1 VALAVQF
8 LPSMKKVEIVE
19 CYGKRI
25 VQIDFSGCA
34 PESYGTV
41 LAEAEKVIR
50 AEPPASVRTLTL
62 VEDTHFDPEAVEE
75 MTGFA
80 SRVSRHLRGNAMV
93 GITGVKKV
101 IFGGIRPHYQA
112 PVGLFD
118 DAESAKEWLARH

>member
-1 VALAVQF
+1 
-8 LPSMKKVEIVE
+8 MKKVEIVE

-34 PESYGTV
+34 PEAYGVV
-41 LAEAEKVIR
+41 LAEAERVIR

-62 VEDTHFDPEAVEE
+62 VEHTHFGPEAVEE
-75 MTGFA
+75 MSGFA
-80 SRVSRHLRGNAMV
+80 ARVSKHLRGSAVV
-93 GITGVKKV
+93 GVTGLKKV

-118 DAESAKEWLARH
+118 DPETAKEWLARH

>member
-1 VALAVQF
+1 VARPVQF
-8 LPSMKKVEIVE
+8 LPTMKKVEIVE

-34 PESYGTV
+34 PEHYGTV
-41 LAEAEKVIR
+41 LAEAEKVIC
-50 AEPPASVRTLTL
+50 AEPPASVRALTL

-80 SRVSRHLRGNAMV
+80 SRVSPHLRGNAMV
-93 GITGVKKV
+93 GLTAMKKM

-118 DAESAKEWLARH
+118 DPETAKEWLARH